1 MKDSAREIDCI
12 LASWGRWTRAGG
24 NIGGLGYPS
33 MTVIAKMSAVPA
45 NRVRPDENV
54 MEELDIII
62 GRLNQPFRRIVHR
75 HYVDVRE
82 PSGYYPEMRTQE
94 MKAKSEGMTVGSYKV
109 SLHIARNQINEKLER
124 I

>member
-1 MKDSAREIDCI
+1 
-12 LASWGRWTRAGG
+12 
-24 NIGGLGYPS
+24 

-75 HYVDVRE
+75 HYVDVR
-82 PSGYYPEMRTQE
+82 PDGGHFPNMRTQE
-94 MKAKSEGMTVGSYKV
+94 AKAKSEGMSVGSYKV
-109 SLHIARNQINEKLER
+109 SLFIARNQINDKFESL
-124 I
+124 